1 MPPAPSRDLP
11 GRPSVGGCRTVHR
24 ALDLRG
30 LQHAVGVALV
40 LGASACGGA
49 DAAARTDVAAATTAQ
64 RAEFDGAAAMAH
76 VERQVAFGA
85 RVPGSAAHRAAGD
98 WLVSE
103 LRRRADTVLV
113 QRWTHVTADG
123 QRLPMRNIL
132 ARFRSR
138 DPRRVLY
145 LAHWDSR
152 PVADMESDPARA
164 ALPVPGANDG
174 ASGVA
179 ILLGVA
185 DALRRTAPTVG
196 VDLLLVDGEDW
207 GSFDTNTDV
216 LIGSEWFAEHLPE
229 PGYAPEVGVL
239 WDMVGDSMP
248 VFEQEANSVQGAP
261 EVVQRVW
268 ATAQRLGH
276 GAVFTNRQGIAI
288 TDDHLPL
295 LRKGLRVID
304 VIDLDYPWHHRTGD
318 TADKVSRA
326 TLQLVGDV
334 AVAVIRGL

>member
-1 MPPAPSRDLP
+1 MRSCSSTIQSAPR
-11 GRPSVGGCRTVHR
+11 RRTLVYA
-24 ALDLRG
+24 ALLG
-30 LQHAVGVALV
+30 SFALIAV
-40 LGASACGGA
+40 SCSGA
-49 DAAARTDVAAATTAQ
+49 DAAARADRRSAVASPAPVVGGAAV
-64 RAEFDGAAAMAH
+64 EFDGAAAMAS
-76 VERQVAFGA
+76 VVRQVGFGA

-98 WLVSE
+98 WLVAE
-103 LRRRADTVLV
+103 LRRRADAVVV
-113 QRWTHVTADG
+113 QQWTHVTVDG

-132 ARFRSR
+132 ARFRPG
-138 DPRRVLY
+138 DARRVLY

-152 PVADMESDPARA
+152 PTADMESDPAQA
-164 ALPVPGANDG
+164 ALPVPGGNDG

-185 DALRRTAPTVG
+185 EALKRSPPPVG

-216 LIGSEWFAEHLPE
+216 LIGSTWFADHLPE
-229 PGYAPEVGVL
+229 PGYAPLAGVL
-239 WDMVGDSMP
+239 WDMVGDSVP

-268 ATAQRLGH
+268 TTAQQLGY
-276 GAVFTNRQGIAI
+276 GAAFTNRQGIAI

-318 TADKVSRA
+318 TADKVSQR
-326 TLQLVGDV
+326 TLQMVGDV
-334 AVAVIRGL
+334 AMAVIRGL